1 MPSAHLRW
9 PLTIVRDDVGEVA
22 VFVASGRLGT
32 LTSGDLIEAL
42 ATAIQNGARR
52 LVLDLSAVDYLSSAG
67 LLALDAIQGRLH
79 MVRGDMVLCGITE
92 PVRMAF
98 DLSGLLPNFT
108 EAPSRDEAIVK
119 LTAPAVPPA

>member
-9 PLTIVRDDVGEVA
+9 PLTIVREDVDGIA

-32 LTSGDLIEAL
+32 LTAGDLIEAL
-42 ATAIQNGARR
+42 AAAIQDGARR

-79 MVRGDMVLCGITE
+79 IVGGDMVLCGMTE

-108 EAPSRDEAIVK
+108 EAPSRDDAMAK
-119 LTAPAVPPA
+119 LAAPAVPSA